1 MNTKVAKKNNKG
13 FTLIELIVVIAII
26 AVLAAI
32 LAPQYLRY
40 VEKSRVTADTS
51 SAKEIANAVQT
62 ACADSDV
69 FEDVATGTKVDWSGN
84 TIKVGANGTDITT
97 AQDTTGQKLA
107 AELGKTIKNVPKM
120 KSKKWQNNHQGTYE
134 ITITV
139 NNSDSTV
146 TLTDNAPA
154 DTDTGLEHSAGSTT
168 PTTPK
173 QGS

>member
-69 FEDVATGTKVDWSGN
+69 FEDVTADTTVDWAGK
-84 TIKVGANGTDITT
+84 TGKITVGTGKTDITT
-97 AQDTTGQKLA
+97 ATDTNGQKLA

-120 KSKKWQNNHQGTYE
+120 KSKKWQNNNNGTYT

-139 NNSDSTV
+139 NTSDSTV
-146 TLTDNAPA
+146 TLKDNAPTG
-154 DTDTGLEHSAGSTT
+154 TDTGLAHSAGSTT
-168 PTTPK
+168 TTTP
-173 QGS
+173 

>member
-1 MNTKVAKKNNKG
+1 MNTKVAKKQNNKG

-69 FEDVATGTKVDWSGN
+69 FEDVTATTTVNWDGKAG
-84 TIKVGANGTDITT
+84 TIKVGGTDDITSAT
-97 AQDTTGQKLA
+97 DTTGHKLA

-120 KSKKWQNNHQGTYE
+120 KSKKWQNNASGVY
-134 ITITV
+134 IITV
-139 NNSDSTV
+139 TVNTTDSTV
-146 TLTDNAPA
+146 TLTDNAPSG
-154 DTDTGLEHSAGSTT
+154 TDTGLAHS
-168 PTTPK
+168 
-173 QGS
+173 

>member
-69 FEDVATGTKVDWSGN
+69 FEDVKNTTTVVWASGG
-84 TIKVGANGTDITT
+84 TIKVGNADITT
-97 AQDTTGQKLA
+97 AQDATGTKLA

-120 KSKKWQNNHQGTYE
+120 KSQKWQNNNSGTYTIS
-134 ITITV
+134 ITL
-139 NNSDSTV
+139 NSTDSTV
-146 TLTDNAPA
+146 TLTDDAPA
-154 DTDTGLEHSAGSTT
+154 GTDTGLVHSSGSTT
-168 PTTPK
+168 TTTP
-173 QGS
+173 